1 MMDQRVKSDK
11 YVKVPKEIHE
21 ISNKCLLQ
29 LVMKRET
36 LQGKKTNERK
46 KGRERGRERERERGG
61 EKEKENLQRLEWNPL
76 SLELKPAGNLYL
88 SLYFRV

>member
-11 YVKVPKEIHE
+11 YVKVLKEIHE

-46 KGRERGRERERERGG
+46 EEREG
-61 EKEKENLQRLEWNPL
+61 EKKKENLQRLESNPR

-88 SLYFRV
+88 SLHFRV